1 MYVIYVDILFLINFI
16 MDGCIFWISAS
27 LMNKVLS
34 FKKIMIGSGI
44 AATLYCITLYLPGAE
59 KIPTILSSIL
69 IPIIPILYLFKPRN
83 LKEFLK
89 AFIVSSGSAFIIG
102 GASFNL
108 YYYLRPYGHQT
119 QGINAMIPIGCGI
132 LISCII
138 YGSFNAIRRR
148 LIIPKF
154 EYNLTINNKDKKIE
168 VRGIV
173 DTGNCLYTVGT
184 HKAVTVVTYD
194 SVKEI
199 IPKEYETLFHYSGTT
214 KILKI
219 LENEKVDLNANKLYL
234 IPFRS
239 IGCEDGVLLG
249 MEVESISFLQGKSP
263 YKFEKCILGVS
274 SQKVFSDDTYAA
286 LVHPDLVQ

>member
-16 MDGCIFWISAS
+16 MDGCIFWISGT
-27 LMNKVLS
+27 LMNKILP

-44 AATLYCITLYLPGAE
+44 AAILYCFTLYLPTVG
-59 KIPTILSSIL
+59 KIPNILVAIL
-69 IPIIPILYLFKPRN
+69 IPIVPILYLFKPKTT
-83 LKEFLK
+83 KEFLK
-89 AFIVSSGSAFIIG
+89 TLIVCNGAAFIIG

-108 YYYLRPYGHQT
+108 YYYVKPYLGDKQYVD
-119 QGINAMIPIGCGI
+119 AMIPISCGI
-132 LISCII
+132 ALSLAI
-138 YGSFNAIRRR
+138 GASFRYIRKR

-154 EYNLTINNKDKKIE
+154 EYSLTIHEKDKKLQL
-168 VRGIV
+168 RSIV
-173 DTGNCLYTVGT
+173 DTGNCLYTLGN

-199 IPKEYETLFHYSGTT
+199 IPKEYEALFHYSGSS

-219 LENEKVDLNANKLYL
+219 LEDQKVNLDKFYL

-249 MEVESISFLQGKSP
+249 IEVESISYLKGKDICQF
-263 YKFEKCILGVS
+263 KNCVLGIS
-274 SQKVFSDDTYAA
+274 SQKVFSDDTYTA
-286 LVHPDLVQ
+286 LLHPDFIQ